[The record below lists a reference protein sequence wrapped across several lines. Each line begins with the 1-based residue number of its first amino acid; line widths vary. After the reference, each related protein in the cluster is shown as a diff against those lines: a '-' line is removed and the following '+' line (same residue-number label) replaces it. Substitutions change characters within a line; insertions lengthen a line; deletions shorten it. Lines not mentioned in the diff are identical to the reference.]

1 MSAQIAPVLE
11 HVCYVHC
18 NFCNTILAVSV
29 PSNSMLNIVTV
40 RCGHCTSLLSVNLRG
55 LIQSLPVQNHL
66 QENFKVHNISFTENC
81 LEHAPSSS
89 KYRMSMMFSTKSDQD
104 HMLHVRAP
112 EKRQRIPSAYNRFI
126 KEEIRRIKASNP
138 DISHR
143 EAFSTAAK
151 NWAHFPNIH
160 FGLGP
165 HESTSKKLN
174 EAIGAAGRP
183 QKVQDLY

>member
-1 MSAQIAPVLE
+1 SSISPLS
-11 HVCYVHC
+11 
-18 NFCNTILAVSV
+18 F
-29 PSNSMLNIVTV
+29 
-40 RCGHCTSLLSVNLRG
+40 TSLYLQAVCTTQGEKSRRNVGPADRAGAGACVLRA
-55 LIQSLPVQNHL
+55 L
-66 QENFKVHNISFTENC
+66 QLLQYNS
-81 LEHAPSSS
+81 
-89 KYRMSMMFSTKSDQD
+89 
-104 HMLHVRAP
+104 RAP
-112 EKRQRIPSAYNRFI
+112 EKRQRVPSAYNRFI

-165 HESTSKKLN
+165 YESSNKLD
-174 EAIGAAGRP
+174 EAIGATGHP

>member
-1 MSAQIAPVLE
+1 MSAQIAAALE

-29 PSNSMLNIVTV
+29 PSNSMLHVVTV

-55 LIQSLPVQNHL
+55 LIQSLPVQNHF
-66 QENFKVHNISFTENC
+66 QEISKVHNISFTENC
-81 LEHAPSSS
+81 SEYTPSSS
-89 KYRMSMMFSTKSDQD
+89 KYRMPMMFSAKSDQD

-112 EKRQRIPSAYNRFI
+112 EKRQRVPSAYNRFI

-165 HESTSKKLN
+165 QDSTKKLD
-174 EAIGAAGRP
+174 EAISAVGHP
-183 QKVQDLY
+183 QKVQGLY